1 MIAVILHYTVYLCT
15 FCDGWP
21 KHREKE
27 DGGGGGRK
35 EEEEEEE
42 DDRASSSSTASSS
55 PPLSSGENELLK
67 SWRAARHLPPH
78 SLFTFDREA
87 KKNEKL
93 EVNSHVFLSFL
104 LWLSILYRF
113 GCGKVKEAVVAA
125 ASVSSCVAVLQCSA
139 SASALS
145 SLLFSWASADRLLQT
160 KRETTKKHVHFSFRL
175 QSALGARPVQIV
187 RQDGKRVLLSIVHS
201 IPSYSLSLY
210 PSTLLILARREHTL
224 NILFH
229 FRFVVVFCVCLCV
242 TLAA

>member
-35 EEEEEEE
+35 EEEE

-187 RQDGKRVLLSIVHS
+187 RQDCKRVLLSLHRAL
-201 IPSYSLSLY
+201 YSLLLSFYFTKYSSFLHAVNTHWTFYFIFDLLLY
-210 PSTLLILARREHTL
+210 
-224 NILFH
+224 
-229 FRFVVVFCVCLCV
+229 FCVCLCV